1 MTDKNE
7 LLNLQGKLLIA
18 MPGMGDIRFE
28 TSVIYVCDH
37 SEKGAMGLIVN
48 KPLLQGSFKD
58 LCNQLSIK
66 TTFHREVP
74 VLFGGPV
81 ETSRGFVLHSSDYK
95 TENSTQL
102 VGKCLS
108 LTSTRDVIEALAE
121 GGPPMNA
128 GLFMGYSGWMPGQLE
143 NEILRNGWLIADADE
158 KLVLDTNY
166 SGKWQAALDILG
178 INASLLSGN
187 AGRA

>member
-1 MTDKNE
+1 
-7 LLNLQGKLLIA
+7 
-18 MPGMGDIRFE
+18 
-28 TSVIYVCDH
+28 
-37 SEKGAMGLIVN
+37 
-48 KPLLQGSFKD
+48 
-58 LCNQLSIK
+58 
-66 TTFHREVP
+66 
-74 VLFGGPV
+74 
-81 ETSRGFVLHSSDYK
+81 
-95 TENSTQL
+95 
-102 VGKCLS
+102 
-108 LTSTRDVIEALAE
+108 
-121 GGPPMNA
+121 MNA